1 MSLLP
6 PNDALRRKAPQTSPW
21 KVSVGVL
28 GSIILFTGS
37 IVWMAF
43 RSGSAIEAEPILP
56 SSHPLFGNIF
66 ETTGVYGDPVRVPNA
81 SSFRPMSSL
90 TIGPGLM
97 DWMKEVID
105 GKPAGYLYLWDPL
118 MKTSN
123 VWSFAPCAKSSLDQV
138 TKGDLSARFCSAE
151 EDDKGRATFGRKWIR
166 SEIDRGP
173 RSTALWVAEGDVV
186 LARHVGRPSAIY
198 VLEMSRQFRG
208 SMRVRYVEV
217 LN

>member
-1 MSLLP
+1 MQPDQQRTAAPGWKTNAAVVVLLT
-6 PNDALRRKAPQTSPW
+6 L
-21 KVSVGVL
+21 VL
-28 GSIILFTGS
+28 GT
-37 IVWMAF
+37 IVWLAS
-43 RSGSAIEAEPILP
+43 RSHSVVEAEPILP
-56 SSHPLFGNIF
+56 STHPLFGSVF
-66 ETTGVYGDPVRVPNA
+66 ETTGVYGEPVRVPNG

-123 VWSFAPCAKSSLDQV
+123 VWSFAPCAKSSLAQV
-138 TKGDLSARFCSAE
+138 TKADLQARFCSAQE
-151 EDDKGRATFGRKWIR
+151 EDKGRATFGKKWIQ
-166 SEIDRGP
+166 SEIGRGP
-173 RSTALWVAEGDVV
+173 RSAALWVVEGDVV

-198 VLEMSRQFRG
+198 VLEMTKQYQG

-217 LN
+217 LE